1 MKKRITWIDD
11 ARTLT
16 MLLVVIG
23 HCTYYSGQ
31 NAYGGLSCF
40 DTAAPSGVSVSWK
53 ILNTVVDFIYSF
65 HMPLFMMLSGVCFSL
80 TLEKTYSIVMFVR
93 NKAKR
98 LLVPF
103 FYTTLLLVIPLKYVS
118 GYYAASVD
126 VLKDMILGQL
136 LVMGNTHLWF
146 VCSLFWIFLM
156 YYGLHRAEITEKQWF
171 FPLLI
176 ALSILGTYLYNKR
189 GYEFLGVV
197 EAVKYLFYFAIGAKY
212 LQRLNN
218 LTWNRGG
225 VMLNVV
231 CYIALFLIRNNWLSG
246 QELLVAKLSSKILTF
261 VMPIYGSVVII
272 QLSKSL
278 RDWSTLTSSKIYKT
292 ISRYSYELYLFSDP
306 FNYVLIYLLYN
317 GIGYY
322 PLSNVCALLSFFV
335 RFFGTIIL
343 AFVVIW
349 TKHKVTTK
357 IISCGKIRKS

>member
-1 MKKRITWIDD
+1 MKKRLTWIDD

-16 MLLVVIG
+16 MLLVIIG

-225 VMLNVV
+225 ITQRCLLYSPFPDTQQLAERSGIVGGQTLKQDSDFCHAHLRV
-231 CYIALFLIRNNWLSG
+231 CRHHPAL
-246 QELLVAKLSSKILTF
+246 QELERLV
-261 VMPIYGSVVII
+261 
-272 QLSKSL
+272 
-278 RDWSTLTSSKIYKT
+278 D
-292 ISRYSYELYLFSDP
+292 SD
-306 FNYVLIYLLYN
+306 LQ
-317 GIGYY
+317 
-322 PLSNVCALLSFFV
+322 
-335 RFFGTIIL
+335 
-343 AFVVIW
+343 
-349 TKHKVTTK
+349 
-357 IISCGKIRKS
+357 